1 MALKRLTRGAIVCCV
16 LLALSAWAQND
27 PSEMTPNQD
36 GVMLLDG
43 LGSVYGKGED
53 GSAANEFP
61 DVKFEFGIIIGEDM
75 ELIKDPLGEVVGGYV
90 LDSLGGQFP
99 FGEAKSLADLDDLGN
114 APPFFGWDILRD
126 MEITPDWRT
135 ATYDYQGYLLLD
147 GFGGVHPVGRVN
159 LPQYPLGSNGEM
171 VDTPYPESMITTE
184 DLGDPADLFR
194 GGPINE
200 TSIARPIFTYFG
212 WDIARDLEV
221 STQYVTISTSLVV
234 SPGFNPASAPAPS
247 FASVSSTPGGKVIA
261 MCNGYY
267 ILDGLGAVHS
277 CRLPL
282 NFDVNDD
289 GVVDDADV
297 ASPEFGKPANN
308 RPLVIPWVG
317 SDQPYFGWD
326 IAREIELTPTGNGY
340 YLLDGFGAIHTVGD
354 AHTAF
359 PNPFTPYFGF
369 DIARGMT
376 VVPGINGDT
385 AVGYLVVD
393 AFGIVHK
400 AGFAEDYD
408 ISNTGNDGKPI
419 TSFADS
425 FRDIEITPKYLG
437 VTVPRTVYNPGY
449 AVSVAPS
456 GTDLADPIQVYNL
469 IHPDE
474 AGADLLQHKVVPYFE
489 VSTAPYPFFDYA
501 TGVAGG

>member
-16 LLALSAWAQND
+16 LLGLSAWAQEN
-27 PSEMTPNQD
+27 PGETTPNQD

-61 DVKFEFGIIIGEDM
+61 DIEFEFGLVIGKDL
-75 ELIKDPLGEVVGGYV
+75 ELVKDPLGEIVGGYV
-90 LDSLGGQFP
+90 LDALGGQFP
-99 FGEAKSLADLDDLGN
+99 FGESKSMEQLSGLGN

-126 MEITPDWRT
+126 LEIAADWRG
-135 ATYDYQGYLLLD
+135 ATHDYQGYLLLD
-147 GFGGVHPVGRVN
+147 GFGGIHTVGKVN
-159 LPQYPLGSNGEM
+159 LPQYPLGADGAM
-171 VDTPYPESMITTE
+171 VDTPFPESMITTE
-184 DLGDPADLFR
+184 DVGTPADLFR
-194 GGPINE
+194 GNPIDE
-200 TSIARPIFTYFG
+200 TSVARPIFTYFG

-221 STQYVTISTSLVV
+221 STQFVTISTTLLV
-234 SPGFNPASAPAPS
+234 SPDWNPASAPAPS
-247 FASVSSTPGGKVIA
+247 FASVTSTPQGRVIA

-297 ASPEFGKPANN
+297 ENPEFGRPVNN
-308 RPLVIPWVG
+308 KPLVIPWVG

-326 IAREIELTPTGNGY
+326 IAREIELTPTRNGF
-340 YLLDGFGAIHTVGD
+340 YLLDGFGAIHAVGD

-359 PNPFTPYFGF
+359 PNPYTPYFGF
-369 DIARGMT
+369 DVARGLV
-376 VVPGINGDT
+376 VVPSVNRDT

-393 AFGIVHK
+393 GFGIVHK
-400 AGFAEDYD
+400 AGLAADYD
-408 ISNTGNDGKPI
+408 ISDTGNDGKPI
-419 TSFADS
+419 VSFADS
-425 FRDIEITPKYLG
+425 FRDVEITPKYLG
-437 VTVPRTVYNPGY
+437 VTVPRNVYNPGY

-456 GTDLADPIQVYNL
+456 GTDLTDPTQVYEL
-469 IHPDE
+469 LHPEDLG
-474 AGADLLQHKVVPYFE
+474 AGQLQHEVVPYFE

-501 TGVAGG
+501 TGG